1 VTVAMARVAQKRFV
15 RCGSAVVVLF
25 TVVAGL
31 SCRVTE
37 NERHL
42 WLSSSHIYYPGDDVI
57 VELQSHGVDE
67 VDMAA
72 YSLDLKAAAEHPDL
86 DLHSLTGIDFAGSDP
101 LSTWKEELDRGYYWD
116 YRDVNVPVKEEGAYV
131 VTASAGGEVSAALVV
146 INRISLVVKTD
157 NDTLMVYAAE
167 RMSGEPLE
175 GVEILTVPKV
185 ADELYTDADGLAVK
199 DGIVLPEEESSF
211 LVLGRKGNGV
221 TPCDSYFGYYSP
233 ERYKGYTYTD
243 RPVYRPNQIVRMKG
257 ILRHYVGEEYRN
269 LPDEKVTVEV
279 NTPSGDTAFKAEL
292 TTSAFGSF
300 AAEFTLGEEPPLG
313 RYYINTRFRDQQF
326 SSYFDVEEYRKPEYE
341 VTVTTHKDYYLAG
354 DILTFD
360 VTGRYYFGEPVAR
373 ADVDYAIYRR
383 AKYYY
388 GWRSYRYSWYYDYDD
403 YYDYYGWEY
412 VADGAGQLDDD
423 GHFRGTLAVE
433 AELPYDYDYRVDAV
447 MTDASRREVTGSAT
461 APVWRAGLAL
471 NVYMDKYFYE
481 PGDAAV
487 ITFQSRDP
495 LGTPYPADVLFEI
508 TTQRWEESGNTKHG
522 RWLEQTLVKDELGIG
537 ASGEGRYRFVPD
549 EVGYYTVKATAFDDA
564 GNDVDYTAT
573 FYVADE
579 SYYHS
584 YYSGSGV
591 TLTLDKESYAPGDVA
606 LAMVQTDKA
615 GSGVLLTVEG
625 DELYHARVVRP
636 QGNTALVEIPI
647 ERSFAPNVYLNAY
660 MVADDSFTSAQRD
673 VVVPP
678 EDRFL
683 SVEIIPDK
691 DTYKPREPATF
702 SVRATDWRG
711 APVVAE
717 VSLGVADE
725 SVYAIKPEAA
735 PDIRQFFYDRRGNYV
750 SSNMSFYFSSYG
762 YGYAET
768 GAMGGGAL
776 IDELAFEEA
785 PARGAPMA
793 KKAGKSKD
801 GNGYVEPVIRAY
813 FPDTAFWGPQ
823 LVTDETGEAT
833 VDFAIPDSLTTWRA
847 TARAVTTDTLVGAA
861 TKKVIARKN
870 LLVRLETPR
879 TLTQWD
885 DVIISGVVHN
895 YLPSAQRVKVELR
908 AGPEIKIRGATAKYV
923 TMAAGGE
930 ARVDWPCFVEGV
942 GETTFTASS
951 LTRVESDAMELK
963 VPILPHGLEYNV
975 ASARA
980 ENATFAETVTV
991 PDDAVA
997 GATVLEVSLAPSL
1010 AGTMLD
1016 ALAYLAGYPYGCV
1029 EQTMSR
1035 FLPTVY
1041 VAQTLQKL
1049 GLENDE
1055 LEGELPKMVKAGV
1068 ERLYNFQHG
1077 DGGWGWWTEDET
1089 HPFMTAYVC
1098 YGLLK
1103 AREADFDVRDDVLSR
1118 GLDSLADQ
1126 LDGVKKDE
1134 RSTYLYMLYV
1144 LAEAGREDGE
1154 AELVDAFRK
1163 RGDYDPYELSLLALA
1178 LAKRAKTAE
1187 AQTVVEDL
1195 DELAVKEG
1203 GFVHFTGIGEWHYS
1217 WQDSPI
1223 QTTATALRAIVATRG
1238 TDDENLEGI
1247 VRWLSL
1253 KRRGNYWRSTQETA
1267 AVVFALSDY
1276 LAATRELEGDY
1287 VARVIVNDAEV
1298 GSLAVTPGNVASAK
1312 LHLYLKDKDGAVK
1325 PGTND
1330 VSVEIDGVGKAYY
1343 STLLTYFK
1351 QEDEI
1356 APVDEGF
1363 VVSRKYYRLA
1373 KGGTEALEGIP
1384 DIVRPGDRF
1393 RVDVT
1398 FTVENPMEYVILED
1412 YFASGFEVDE
1422 DALGRDYYYDWYRGN
1437 SHRERRDEK
1446 MAFFFTELSP
1456 GDYTVSYVVHAEQPG
1471 KHLALPAR
1479 ASLMYAP
1486 EVWGSSR
1493 EASFDVALEALE

>member
-1 VTVAMARVAQKRFV
+1 MAREARNKFV
-15 RCGSAVVVLF
+15 RYGAAASALLF
-25 TVVAGL
+25 AFVASL

-37 NERHL
+37 SETNL
-42 WLSSSHIYYPGDDVI
+42 WLSSESVFYPGDRVT

-67 VDMAA
+67 VDMAV
-72 YSLDLKAAAEHPDL
+72 YSLDLEAAAESPDL
-86 DLHSLTGIDFAGSDP
+86 DLHSLSGVDFAGAES
-101 LSTWKEELDRGYYWD
+101 LATWREDIDRGYYWD
-116 YRDVNVPVKEEGAYV
+116 YRDVDVPVKEEGAYV
-131 VTASAGGEVSAALVV
+131 VTASAGGEVAAVLVV
-146 INRISLVVKTD
+146 VNSIALAVKTD

-167 RMSGEPLE
+167 RMSGEPVE

-185 ADELYTDADGLAVK
+185 ADELYTDADGLAIK
-199 DGIVLPEEESSF
+199 DGIILPEEGSSF
-211 LVLGRKGNGV
+211 LVLGRKGKGV
-221 TPCDSYFGYYSP
+221 TPCESYFGYYSP

-243 RPVYRPNQIVRMKG
+243 RPVYRPNQTVRMKG
-257 ILRHYVGEEYRN
+257 ILRRYVGEEYRN
-269 LPDEKVTVEV
+269 LPGEKVTVEV
-279 NTPSGDTAFKAEL
+279 DAPSGDTAFKAEL
-292 TTSAFGSF
+292 TTSTFGSF

-313 RYYINTRFRDQQF
+313 RYHINTRFRDQQF
-326 SSYFDVEEYRKPEYE
+326 TSYFDVEEYRKPEYE

-373 ADVDYAIYRR
+373 ADVDYTIYRR

-388 GWRSYRYSWYYDYDD
+388 GWRSYRYSWYYDFDD

-412 VADGAGQLDDD
+412 VADGEGQLDDD
-423 GHFRGTLAVE
+423 GHYRGTLAVE
-433 AELPYDYDYRVDAV
+433 AELSYDYDYRVDAV
-447 MTDASRREVTGSAT
+447 MTDASRREVTGSVT

-471 NVYMDKYFYE
+471 NVYLDKYFYE
-481 PGDAAV
+481 PGDAAF

-495 LGTPYPADVLFEI
+495 LGRPHPTDVLFEI
-508 TTQRWEESGNTKHG
+508 TTRRWEESEVTKRG
-522 RWLEQTLVKDELGIG
+522 KWVEETIAKDELGVG
-537 ASGEGRYRFVPD
+537 PSGESRYRFVPD
-549 EVGYYTVKATAFDDA
+549 EVGYYTVKATAYDDA
-564 GNDVDYTAT
+564 GNDVDYTVA

-606 LAMVQTDKA
+606 LAMVQTDKP

-636 QGNTALVEIPI
+636 EGDTTLVEIPI
-647 ERSFAPNVYLNAY
+647 ERRFAPNVYLNAY

-678 EDRFL
+678 ENRFL
-683 SVEIIPDK
+683 NIEIAPNK
-691 DTYKPREPATF
+691 DTYKPRETATF
-702 SVRATDWRG
+702 SVRATDWLG
-711 APVVAE
+711 APVAAE

-762 YGYAET
+762 YGYAE
-768 GAMGGGAL
+768 GEGLGGAL
-776 IDELAFEEA
+776 MDEMTLGEA
-785 PARGAPMA
+785 SDRAAPMA
-793 KKAGKSKD
+793 KKAGKFKD

-823 LVTDETGEAT
+823 LVTDEEGKAT
-833 VDFAIPDSLTTWRA
+833 VDFAMPDSLTTWRA

-870 LLVRLETPR
+870 LLVRLEMPR

-885 DVIISGVVHN
+885 DVVISGVVHN
-895 YLPSAQRVKVELR
+895 YLPSAQRVKAELR
-908 AGPEIKIRGATAKYV
+908 AGPEIKIKGATSKFV
-923 TMAAGGE
+923 TIAAGGE
-930 ARVDWPCFVEGV
+930 ARVDWRCFVEGV
-942 GETTFTASS
+942 GETTFTATS
-951 LTRVESDAMELK
+951 LTRVESDAMELR

-980 ENATFAETVTV
+980 ENATFAETVVV

-997 GATVLEVSLAPSL
+997 GATVLEISVAPSL

-1016 ALAYLAGYPYGCV
+1016 ALEYLAGYPYGCV

-1055 LEGELPKMVKAGV
+1055 LDAELPKMVKAGV

-1077 DGGWGWWTEDET
+1077 DGGWGWWTDDET
-1089 HPFMTAYVC
+1089 HPFMTTYVC

-1103 AREADFDVRDDVLSR
+1103 AREADFDVRDDVLRR

-1126 LDGVKKDE
+1126 LNGVKKDE

-1144 LAEAGREDGE
+1144 LAEAGRDDGK

-1163 RGDYDPYELSLLALA
+1163 RDDYDAYELSLLALA
-1178 LAKRAKTAE
+1178 LAKREETAE
-1187 AQTVVEDL
+1187 AQTVIEDL

-1203 GFVHFTGIGEWHYS
+1203 GFVHFTGVGEWHYS

-1247 VRWLSL
+1247 ARWLSL

-1287 VARVIVNDAEV
+1287 VARVIVNGAEV
-1298 GSLAVTPGNVASAK
+1298 VSLAVTPGNVASAK
-1312 LHLYLKDKDGAVK
+1312 LHLYLKDKDGAVQ
-1325 PGTND
+1325 PGAND
-1330 VSVEIDGVGKAYY
+1330 VRVEVDGVGKVYY

-1356 APVDEGF
+1356 MPVDEGF

-1373 KGGTEALEGIP
+1373 KGGTEAVEGIP
-1384 DIVRPGDRF
+1384 DIVRSGDRF

-1412 YFASGFEVDE
+1412 YFPSGFEVDE
-1422 DALGRDYYYDWYRGN
+1422 DVLESDYYYDWYWGN
-1437 SHRERRDEK
+1437 FHRERRDEK

-1456 GDYTVSYVVHAEQPG
+1456 GDYTVSYVMHAEQPG

>member
-1 VTVAMARVAQKRFV
+1 MTVVMARVAQKRLV
-15 RCGSAVVVLF
+15 KWGSVLAVLFAVV
-25 TVVAGL
+25 AAL

-42 WLSSSHIYYPGDDVI
+42 WLSSYSIYYPGDDVK
-57 VELQSHGVDE
+57 VELQSYGVEE
-67 VDMAA
+67 VDMAV
-72 YSLDLKAAAEHPDL
+72 YSLDLEAAAERADL
-86 DLHSLTGIDFAGSDP
+86 DLHSLAGIDFARTEP
-101 LSTWKEELDRGYYWD
+101 LATWNEKIDRGYYWD
-116 YRDVNVPVKEEGAYV
+116 YRNVGVPVKEEGAYV
-131 VTASAGGEVSAALVV
+131 VTASAGGEVAAALVV
-146 INRISLVVKTD
+146 VNRIALAVKTD

-167 RMSGEPLE
+167 RMSGEPVE

-185 ADELYTDADGLAVK
+185 VDGLHTDADGLAIK
-199 DGIVLPEEESSF
+199 DGIVLPEEGSSF
-211 LVLGRKGNGV
+211 LVLGRKGKGV
-221 TPCDSYFGYYSP
+221 TPCESYFGYYSP

-243 RPVYRPNQIVRMKG
+243 RPVYRPNQTVHMKG
-257 ILRHYVGEEYRN
+257 ILRHYVGEEYGN
-269 LPDEKVTVEV
+269 LPGEKVAVEV
-279 NTPSGDTAFKAEL
+279 NAPSGDTAFKAEL
-292 TTSAFGSF
+292 TTSAFGSY

-313 RYYINTRFRDQQF
+313 RYHINTRFRDQQF
-326 SSYFDVEEYRKPEYE
+326 TSYFDVEEYRKPEYE
-341 VTVTTHKDYYLAG
+341 VTVATHKDYYLAG

-412 VADGAGQLDDD
+412 VADGEGQLDDD
-423 GHFRGTLAVE
+423 GRFRGTLAVE
-433 AELPYDYDYRVDAV
+433 PELYNDFDYRVDAV
-447 MTDASRREVTGSAT
+447 MTDAGRREVTGSAT

-471 NVYMDKYFYE
+471 NVYLDKYFYE

-495 LGTPYPADVLFEI
+495 LGRPYPADVLFEI
-508 TTQRWEESGNTKHG
+508 TTQRWEESEATKNG
-522 RWLEQTLVKDELGIG
+522 KWVEETVARDELAVG

-549 EVGYYTVKATAFDDA
+549 EVGYYAVKATAFDDA
-564 GNDVDYTAT
+564 GNDVEYATT

-591 TLTLDKESYAPGDVA
+591 TLTLDKEAYAPGDVA

-636 QGNTALVEIPI
+636 EGNTALVEIPI
-647 ERSFAPNVYLNAY
+647 ERRFAPNVYLNAY
-660 MVADDSFTSAQRD
+660 AVADDSYTSAQRV

-683 SVEIIPDK
+683 SIEITPNK
-691 DTYKPREPATF
+691 DTYEPRETATF
-702 SVRATDWRG
+702 SVRATDWLG
-711 APVVAE
+711 APASAE
-717 VSLGVADE
+717 VSLGIADE

-735 PDIRQFFYDRRGNYV
+735 ADIRQFFYDRRGNYV
-750 SSNMSFYFSSYG
+750 SNNNSFSFYSYG
-762 YGYAET
+762 LGYGE
-768 GAMGGGAL
+768 MGGAGAG
-776 IDELAFEEA
+776 IDFDEMTAAEEPEA
-785 PARGAPMA
+785 MPMA
-793 KKAGKSKD
+793 KKAERAKD
-801 GNGYVEPVIRAY
+801 GNGYAEPVIRAY

-823 LVTDETGEAT
+823 LVTDERGEAT
-833 VDFAIPDSLTTWRA
+833 VDFAMPDSLTTWRA
-847 TARAVTTDTLVGAA
+847 TVRAVTTDTLVGAA

-870 LLVRLETPR
+870 LLIRLEMPR

-885 DVIISGVVHN
+885 DVVISGVVHN

-908 AGPEIKIRGATAKYV
+908 AGPEVIIKGEKAKYV
-923 TMAAGGE
+923 TITPGGE
-930 ARVDWPCFVEGV
+930 ARVDWPCFVAGV
-942 GETTFTASS
+942 GGTTFTASS

-963 VPILPHGLEYNV
+963 IPILPHGLEYNV

-980 ENATFAETVTV
+980 ESATFAETVVV

-1016 ALAYLAGYPYGCV
+1016 ALEYLAGYPYGCV

-1041 VAQTLQKL
+1041 VARTLQKL

-1077 DGGWGWWTEDET
+1077 DGGWGWWTDDET
-1089 HPFMTAYVC
+1089 HPYMTAYVC

-1103 AREADFDVRDDVLSR
+1103 AREADFDVRDDVLNR

-1126 LDGVKKDE
+1126 IDDLKKDE

-1144 LAEAGREDGE
+1144 LAEAGRGGGE

-1163 RGDYDPYELSLLALA
+1163 RGGYDAYELSLLALA
-1178 LAKRAKTAE
+1178 LAKRAKTNE
-1187 AQTVVEDL
+1187 AQTVLEDL
-1195 DELAVKEG
+1195 DGAAVKEG
-1203 GFVHFTGIGEWHYS
+1203 DFVHFTGAGEWHYS

-1238 TDDENLEGI
+1238 TDDENLEGM

-1276 LAATRELEGDY
+1276 LAATRELEGSY

-1298 GSLAVTPGNVASAK
+1298 GSLTVTPGNVASAK
-1312 LHLYLKDKDGAVK
+1312 MHLYLKDKDGAVK
-1325 PGTND
+1325 PGAND
-1330 VSVEIDGVGKAYY
+1330 VRVEIDGVGKAYY

-1356 APVDEGF
+1356 MPVNEGF

-1373 KGGTEALEGIP
+1373 KGGAEALEGIP

-1398 FTVENPMEYVILED
+1398 FTVENPMEYIILED
-1412 YFASGFEVDE
+1412 YFPSGFEVDE
-1422 DALGRDYYYDWYRGN
+1422 GALVRDYYYDWYSGN

-1456 GDYTVSYVVHAEQPG
+1456 ADYTVSYVMHAEQPG

>member
-1 VTVAMARVAQKRFV
+1 MAKVAQKGFV
-15 RCGSAVVVLF
+15 RCGLAVVVLLA
-25 TVVAGL
+25 VVAGL

-37 NERHL
+37 NEKHL
-42 WLSSSHIYYPGDDVI
+42 WLSSYRIYYPGDDVV

-67 VDMAA
+67 VDMAV

-86 DLHSLTGIDFAGSDP
+86 DLHSLTGIDFGRSDP
-101 LSTWKEELDRGYYWD
+101 LALWEEELDSGYYWD

-131 VTASAGGEVSAALVV
+131 VTASAGGEVAAALVV
-146 INRISLVVKTD
+146 INRISLAVKTD

-167 RMSGEPLE
+167 RMSGEPVE
-175 GVEILTVPKV
+175 GVEILTVPKI
-185 ADELYTDADGLAVK
+185 AGELYTDADGLAVK

-243 RPVYRPNQIVRMKG
+243 RPVYRPDQIVRMKG

-292 TTSAFGSF
+292 TTSAFGSY

-341 VTVTTHKDYYLAG
+341 VTVATHKDYYLAG

-360 VTGRYYFGEPVAR
+360 VTGRYYFGEAVAR
-373 ADVDYAIYRR
+373 ADVDYTIYRR

-388 GWRSYRYSWYYDYDD
+388 GWRSYRYSWYYDYDE

-412 VADGAGQLDDD
+412 VTDGAGQLDDD
-423 GHFRGTLAVE
+423 GHFRGTLPVD
-433 AELPYDYDYRVDAV
+433 AELSYDYDYRVDAV
-447 MTDASRREVTGSAT
+447 MTDAGRREVTGSAT

-481 PGDAAV
+481 PGDATF

-508 TTQRWEESGNTKHG
+508 TTQRWEESGNTKQG
-522 RWLEQTLVKDELGIG
+522 RWFEETVVKDELSVG

-564 GNDVDYTAT
+564 GNDVDYSAT

-579 SYYHS
+579 SYYQS

-615 GSGVLLTVEG
+615 GSGVLLTIEG
-625 DELYHARVVRP
+625 DELYLARVVRP
-636 QGNTALVEIPI
+636 QGNTTLVEIPI
-647 ERSFAPNVYLNAY
+647 EGRFAPNVYLNAY
-660 MVADDSFTSAQRD
+660 MVADDSFTSAQQD
-673 VVVPP
+673 IIVPP

-691 DTYKPREPATF
+691 DTYKPRDPATF
-702 SVRATDWRG
+702 SVRTTDWRG
-711 APVVAE
+711 APVAAE

-725 SVYAIKPEAA
+725 SGYALKPQAA
-735 PDIRQFFYDRRGNYV
+735 PDLPQFFYDRRGNYV

-768 GAMGGGAL
+768 EGMGGAL
-776 IDELAFEEA
+776 MDEMTLAEEA
-785 PARGAPMA
+785 PALGAKMS
-793 KKAGKSKD
+793 KKGEGKSRD

-823 LVTDETGEAT
+823 LVTDESGEAK

-870 LLVRLETPR
+870 LLIRLETPR

-908 AGPEIKIRGATAKYV
+908 AGPEIKTRGATTKYV
-923 TMAAGGE
+923 KIAAGGE

-951 LTRVESDAMELK
+951 LTGVESDAMELK

-1077 DGGWGWWTEDET
+1077 DGGWGWWTDDET

-1098 YGLLK
+1098 YGLVK

-1126 LDGVKKDE
+1126 LDGAKKSE

-1195 DELAVKEG
+1195 DGAAIKEG

-1238 TDDENLEGI
+1238 TDDENLEGM

-1287 VARVIVNDAEV
+1287 VARVIINDVEV
-1298 GSLAVTPGNVASAK
+1298 GSLTVTPGNVASAK
-1312 LHLYLKDKDGAVK
+1312 MHLYLKDKDDAVK
-1325 PGTND
+1325 PGAND
-1330 VSVEIDGVGKAYY
+1330 VRVEIDGVGKAYY

-1398 FTVENPMEYVILED
+1398 FTVENPMEYVMLED
-1412 YFASGFEVDE
+1412 YFPSGFEVDE
-1422 DALGRDYYYDWYRGN
+1422 DVLERDYYYDWYRAN
-1437 SHRERRDEK
+1437 SHSERRDEK

-1456 GDYTVSYVVHAEQPG
+1456 GDYTVSYVMHAEQPG

-1486 EVWGSSR
+1486 EVWGSSW